1 MDDLIGGEGSRA
13 TPLYRLL
20 YEGLPEHRSQTN
32 TGVLDV
38 RKLGNDL
45 EISDKA
51 IYRWFD
57 RQAVPPKKV
66 KPLMALP
73 GSTLDMDALLVFV
86 LED

>member
-13 TPLYRLL
+13 TPLYRVL
-20 YEGLPEHRSQTN
+20 YEGLPAHRSLTN
-32 TGVLDV
+32 EGVLDV
-38 RKLGNDL
+38 RKLGDDL

-57 RQAVPPKKV
+57 RQSVPPKKV
-66 KPLMALP
+66 KPLLALP
-73 GSTLDMDALLVFV
+73 GSTLTMDALLAFV